1 MYCLVTRKLA
11 KMKQIFLF
19 SFLFLYSIFLVT
31 SYSAGEKLNLSYS
44 NITNVT
50 HPCLLINESIYLS
63 GGISLGDNSCNITF
77 IDNVTESITFSSNN
91 GGGGGSSSDKTIEY
105 ISNWNC
111 TRWTDCQP
119 NNKATRNCTNPNND
133 SDVRPYEERSC
144 YFYNPKEEQPKIDE
158 PVEEPVIDSYIE
170 VANISIGV
178 FNETWVDTLKE
189 PKTNYIV
196 LLLLV
201 ILLIISII
209 IIFIVYNR

>member
-1 MYCLVTRKLA
+1 
-11 KMKQIFLF
+11 MKQIFLF

-50 HPCLLINESIYLS
+50 YPCLLINESIYLS
-63 GGISLGDNSCNITF
+63 GSIGLGDNSCNITF
-77 IDNVTESITFSSNN
+77 IGNVTESITFSSNN
-91 GGGGGSSSDKTIEY
+91 GGGGGSSSDKIIEY
-105 ISNWNC
+105 ISDWNC
-111 TRWTDCQP
+111 TGWTDCQP
-119 NNKATRNCTNPNND
+119 NNKATRNCTSINND
-133 SDVRPYEERSC
+133 SDVKPYEERGC
-144 YFYNPKEEQPKIDE
+144 YFYIPKEEQPKIDE

-170 VANISIGV
+170 VVNISTGV
-178 FNETWVDTLKE
+178 FNETWVDTLEE